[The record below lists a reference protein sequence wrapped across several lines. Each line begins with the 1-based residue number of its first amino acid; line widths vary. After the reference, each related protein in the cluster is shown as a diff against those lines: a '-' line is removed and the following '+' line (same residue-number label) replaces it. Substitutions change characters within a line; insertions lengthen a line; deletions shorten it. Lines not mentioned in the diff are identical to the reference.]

1 MKPIPRIQQP
11 FVRAPILGAAFALTI
26 AFWFPAA
33 PADAAAPH
41 AERPAIELVET
52 APIET
57 SLDSPDLREA
67 HEVWVEMIDGAER
80 SLAFEHFYASSEP
93 GSRLEPVIAAIE
105 RAAGRGVAVRFVLDR
120 QFAELYGE
128 TIERLDGI
136 DGVEARILDT
146 RALMGGVQHA
156 KFFIVDGHEIFV
168 GSQNFDWRALEHIM
182 ELGVRVASEPIAL
195 EYLAIFDI
203 DWAAAKPAAH
213 ADGDDGAKDTDSKGE
228 PNAGASRIA
237 VVKRDADWTHVT
249 IRTGDDSVRV
259 RPALSPQG
267 HLSDESMW
275 DLPQIVSLIDSAKSS
290 VRVQLLTY
298 KSNTRDRHYWPTLET
313 SLRDA
318 AARGVKVELLVSHW
332 CQRRYTIEG
341 IKSLQALANVEVR
354 ILTPPEWS
362 GGFIPFARVIHSKY
376 LVVDGTRCWIGTSNW
391 ERGYFYTSRNMG
403 LIIEG
408 AAIAGR
414 LDRYFE
420 NGWTS
425 AYAETVD
432 PGREYPAPR
441 VSE

>member
-1 MKPIPRIQQP
+1 MKTIHRIRKL
-11 FVRAPILGAAFALTI
+11 FVTTLFLRLTIAAAFALSI
-26 AFWFPAA
+26 AFILPSS
-33 PADAAAPH
+33 PPHAAAPH

-93 GSRLEPVIAAIE
+93 GSRLETVIAAIE
-105 RAAGRGVAVRFVLDR
+105 RAAGRGVTVRFVLDR

-128 TIERLDGI
+128 TIERLDDI
-136 DGVEARILDT
+136 EGVEARILDT

-156 KFFIVDGHEIFV
+156 KFFIVDGREIFV

-182 ELGVRVASEPIAL
+182 ELGVRVASEPVAR
-195 EYLAIFDI
+195 EFLAIFDI
-203 DWAAAKPAAH
+203 DWAAARPAAQIEGE
-213 ADGDDGAKDTDSKGE
+213 DEDDS
-228 PNAGASRIA
+228 NAGADASRIA
-237 VVKRDADWTHVT
+237 VLKRDADWTDVT

-275 DLPQIVSLIDSAKSS
+275 DLPQIVALIDSAKTS

-298 KSNTRDRHYWPTLET
+298 KANTRDKRYWPMLDGA
-313 SLRDA
+313 LRDA

-332 CQRRYTIEG
+332 CQRRGTIEG
-341 IKSLQALANVEVR
+341 LKSLQALPNLEVR

-376 LVVDGTRCWIGTSNW
+376 LVADGARCWIGTSNW

-403 LIIEG
+403 LVIEG
-408 AAIAGR
+408 TAIAGR

-425 AYAETVD
+425 SYAETVD
-432 PGREYPAPR
+432 LAREYPAPR